1 MELTDSKILDALFAQ
16 KPKRRVRLRRAGQAE
31 PTSPSR
37 PIISRTPCKCGTC
50 ARCLDNAKWDRIF
63 NEKFADPD
71 YYSPQPLQQGSSL
84 GWLNGKGRSRG
95 ATERLTRPEA
105 RMRSPGDSLWDD

>member
-1 MELTDSKILDALFAQ
+1 MEPSDSKDSNVFAG
-16 KPKRRVRLRRAGQAE
+16 KPKRRVRPAVTRQAE
-31 PTSPSR
+31 LASPSR
-37 PIISRTPCKCGTC
+37 TISGGSYCKCGTC

-63 NEKFADPD
+63 NEKFGDPD

-84 GWLNGKGRSRG
+84 VWLNGKGRSRG
-95 ATERLTRPEA
+95 ATQRLTRPEA